1 MGYKNQE
8 TDRLVKAIMQL
19 KSEEECYAFLEDLCT
34 VKEILDMGQRLTVA
48 VMLSEKKNYQKIAE
62 ESGASTATISRVNKC
77 YMYGSG
83 GYKTGIER
91 MKNE

>member
-1 MGYKNQE
+1 MEYKNQE

-83 GYKTGIER
+83 GYKTVIER

>member
-8 TDRLVKAIMQL
+8 TDRLVKAITLL

-83 GYKTGIER
+83 GYKTVIER

>member
-83 GYKTGIER
+83 GYKTVIER

>member
-19 KSEEECYAFLEDLCT
+19 KNEEECYAFLEDLCT

-83 GYKTGIER
+83 GYKTVIER

>member
-77 YMYGSG
+77 YMYGNG
-83 GYKTGIER
+83 GYKTVIER